1 VAITRGS
8 FLFSKGGLAAYVL
21 KSRRRVPGAR
31 SAQSADMAAAASSE
45 TSYFQSR
52 AIECQRKA
60 DEASDPQAAQEFRS
74 AAATWRELAKLAAQ
88 HGW

>member
-21 KSRRRVPGAR
+21 KSRRRLPRAR
-31 SAQSADMAAAASSE
+31 APQSADMAATASSE
-45 TSYFQSR
+45 TSYFQAR

-60 DEASDPQAAQEFRS
+60 DEASDPQAAQQLRT